1 MIISFKNINLNVEHF
16 TEFDSQKK
24 SIIFLHGFT
33 GSVNDWRDV
42 STNLDKHFNKVA
54 IDLIGHGK
62 TSSPSNIEFYNIESI
77 LDQVEAV
84 ILNLRVK
91 EAILCGYS
99 MGGRVALSYA
109 VMKPNFVKG
118 LILESSSS
126 GIKKNKEREERK
138 RNDEE
143 LADYIL
149 NNSIE
154 DFINKWLDQ
163 EIFGTIRRFSNEK
176 IKRIKEEKTKNSRIG
191 LANSLKGFG
200 TGIMPYLD
208 KELKRLNI
216 PVLLLSGQLDSK
228 FTKLNVELNKLIPK
242 SKHVSIQSAGHNIH
256 LEESSK
262 FIKAVNKYLKM
273 F

>member
-1 MIISFKNINLNVEHF
+1 MTISFKNINIYFEHIS
-16 TEFDSQKK
+16 EFDWQRK

-33 GSVNDWRDV
+33 GSANDWKNV
-42 STNLDKHFNKVA
+42 ATNFNKRFNKVA

-62 TSSPSNIEFYNIESI
+62 SSSPANIEFYKIDSVVEQIE
-77 LDQVEAV
+77 EV
-84 ILNLRVK
+84 INYLRIK
-91 EAILCGYS
+91 EFILCGYS

-109 VMKPNFVKG
+109 VKKPNIVKG

-126 GIKKNKEREERK
+126 GIKKIKEREVRK
-138 RNDEE
+138 KNDDE
-143 LADYIL
+143 LAEYIL
-149 NNSIE
+149 NNPIE

-191 LANSLKGFG
+191 LANSLRGFG

-256 LEESSK
+256 LEEPSK
-262 FIKAVNKYLKM
+262 FIKAVNKYLKI